1 MQSLSVQPVDEVGF
15 TLYFYAFT
23 DEQSPAA
30 DLQAVENRSWPYQ
43 RPFNIMK
50 VQHLHGDVTVDRVP
64 VGGAGYGCFMV
75 SAVDVLSDNLLGLV
89 TSNTI

>member
-23 DEQSPAA
+23 DEQPPVA
-30 DLQAVENRSWPYQ
+30 DLQAVVNRSWTYQ
-43 RPFNIMK
+43 RPFNILK

-64 VGGAGYGCFMV
+64 VRGAGYVGFMV
-75 SAVDVLSDNLLGLV
+75 SGVNVLSDNLLGLV
-89 TSNTI
+89 ASNTI